1 MAGIF
6 FFLINFHH
14 GYYIATFCRAQTN
27 LLNAPHEQNWGGSD
41 PDVKMTAMTQC
52 FGEVGTF
59 TGKTDRDTAVSQS
72 GLTAAVSL
80 KKINK

>member
-1 MAGIF
+1 MLSMNRI
-6 FFLINFHH
+6 
-14 GYYIATFCRAQTN
+14 
-27 LLNAPHEQNWGGSD
+27 GGSD
-41 PDVKMTAMTQC
+41 SDVKMTAMPQC

-59 TGKTDRDTAVSQS
+59 TGKTDIAVSQS